1 MYRRKLENLGNPEDG
16 DLRVFYKFSYYK
28 KDKKITKDEYF
39 NYIRRRLKRSVYPR
53 QINDF
58 FFMKKDKKDKKDKE
72 IPIDW
77 LLAPIVKY
85 FWNNDIET
93 WNLDQGGRD
102 YEDKENIHP
111 AFIRIVYSKKAL
123 EIVKKMKVNYK
134 RETYK
139 RDKFIFIT
147 FNQDEIPKIYERLN
161 LEKPD
166 INKAFK
172 GNLLWQDFSDNKK
185 DFKFVN
191 LENEFSEM
199 VEYPDFFDYN

>member
-1 MYRRKLENLGNPEDG
+1 MYCRKLENLGNPEDG

-28 KDKKITKDEYF
+28 NDKKITKDDYF
-39 NYIRRRLKRSVYPR
+39 DYIRRRLKRSVYPR
-53 QINDF
+53 QDNDF
-58 FFMKKDKKDKKDKE
+58 FFMRKNRQDKE

-93 WNLDQGGRD
+93 WNLDQGARN
-102 YEDKENIHP
+102 YETKENIHP

-134 RETYK
+134 RETYEK
-139 RDKFIFIT
+139 NKFIFIS
-147 FNQDEIPKIYERLN
+147 FNQDEIPKIYEILG

-166 INKAFK
+166 INKAFT
-172 GNLLWQDFSDNKK
+172 GNLLWQEFSDNKK
-185 DFKFVN
+185 DFKFVKV
-191 LENEFSEM
+191 ENEFSQM
-199 VEYPDFFDYN
+199 VEYPDFFDY